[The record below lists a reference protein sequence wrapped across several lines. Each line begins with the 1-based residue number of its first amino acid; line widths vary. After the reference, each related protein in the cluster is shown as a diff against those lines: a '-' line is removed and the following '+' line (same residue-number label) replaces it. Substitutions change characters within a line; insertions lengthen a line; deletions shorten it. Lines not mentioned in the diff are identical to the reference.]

1 MTYIFFIVFIHYT
14 VISFDFFFGFN
25 KLIFLEKKGTYREM
39 IENLLL
45 PLLDGK
51 SIDKSQEKKE
61 KKKKKKKEKKE
72 KEEEKGEDRHV
83 LRTYADF
90 QHSGTSTLQERNNI
104 DRPTLLLCSL
114 DDPLHRKRKCI
125 QLSLLFYISIFQSF
139 F

>member
-1 MTYIFFIVFIHYT
+1 
-14 VISFDFFFGFN
+14 
-25 KLIFLEKKGTYREM
+25 M

-61 KKKKKKKEKKE
+61 KKKK
-72 KEEEKGEDRHV
+72 DRHV

-114 DDPLHRKRKCI
+114 DDPLHRKRKCF
-125 QLSLLFYISIFQSF
+125 QLSLLFYIFQYFNISILLLNF
-139 F
+139 